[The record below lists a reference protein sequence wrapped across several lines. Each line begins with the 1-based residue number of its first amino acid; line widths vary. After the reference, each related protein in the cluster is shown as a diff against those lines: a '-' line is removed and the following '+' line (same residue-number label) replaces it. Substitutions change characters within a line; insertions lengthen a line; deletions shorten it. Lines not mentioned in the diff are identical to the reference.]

1 MIKVNIPQKQPMNSE
16 AILFICGVYNFLFAL
31 FHIFFWRLFNW
42 KNDLRKTSTA
52 NKAIIQIL
60 NLRLIYIFI
69 LMSVIYIFFSDE
81 LLQTNLGRLLL
92 IGFAGFWFGRTIE
105 QFIFLRIKSLLVH
118 SLTAIFIIG
127 TVLHLL
133 PLFL

>member
-1 MIKVNIPQKQPMNSE
+1 MNSE